1 MKLLSYCLLA
11 LPLVAALLGGC
22 KKEDVASRC
31 QTGCTTVRGRFLT
44 GNGTEPLRGLP
55 IKVVWFRD
63 YGFFGR
69 TGVRTKATTTTDAD
83 GNYTLRYALTEEE
96 LTTGYLDADIEINNQ
111 PAYYGIQGAH
121 VPTVQQRDTLLVAPT
136 HWLPRPAKL
145 VCKLLNPADM
155 QANDRISLDITFKP
169 GPGRNGYGGTVAG
182 FASPAVSGSSSTTSF
197 DVPAEQLLRIKVYR
211 YRNSGTPL
219 AFTLDSL
226 LLGRDEVRTYEV
238 RF

>member
-1 MKLLSYCLLA
+1 MNLLYHCLAA
-11 LPLVAALLGGC
+11 LPLGIILLSGC

-31 QTGCTTVRGRFLT
+31 QTGCTTVQGRFMT

-69 TGVRTKATTTTDAD
+69 TGLRTKATTTTDAD

-96 LTTGYLDADIEINNQ
+96 LTTGYLDADIEIVNQ

-136 HWLPRPAKL
+136 YWLPRPASL

-155 QANDRISLDITFKP
+155 QTNDRISLDITFKP

-182 FASPAVSGSSSTTSF
+182 FASPAITGSSTTTSF
-197 DVPAEQLLRIKVYR
+197 DVPAEQLLRIKVLR
-211 YRNSGTPL
+211 YRNSDTPL
-219 AFTLDSL
+219 TVTRDSL
-226 LLGRDEVRTYEV
+226 LLGRNEERTYEV